1 MAGAVATRAGA
12 AATSSLDP
20 ARAKRLLRR
29 RRWLIAAGSAL
40 VLYTLFGFVGVPLI
54 LRKIVVPRIGQ
65 SLNGTISLGKAAF
78 NPFTLALKL
87 GEFDISDPQQQSM
100 VAFQEFRTNFQ
111 PVASIFKGGWRFKEL
126 ALVQPFVRAE
136 LYKDGVVNF
145 EKLMKPAPAK
155 PEDKPAEPMKKIPR
169 IVIQHL
175 SVDGA
180 DVGFRDMTPGQPFD
194 MRWQGLTFAID
205 QLDTRPDFENVH
217 KLSTRTASG
226 EELTWEGNVHVD
238 PLSSKGRLTV
248 KGLGLPQ
255 FMPYSNRYSPAVV
268 TSGDLS
274 LSLDYEFAPVRKPRI
289 AALTLHEARVHNLRV
304 EQGGQTLLD
313 APELRVENVRID
325 AERRSVVV
333 ALAAANGT
341 RVRVER
347 DATGRLVLQD
357 LLAQRIK
364 LPADE
369 QLKNLQLD
377 MPASGP
383 AHSQPVSA
391 LDRFHTAPSLPRIDP
406 AALESPFQQLALA
419 VRQLVEDC
427 EAPWSVVVE
436 KVQVVDA
443 GAGYLDSSGR
453 KPVQADASNITVD
466 AGPIR
471 SAENYLAPFTFS
483 ASIDQGGKIQV
494 DGTLAALD
502 GKAQANIKTESL
514 QLSPAAAYLPQRLI
528 ESGPQVELAQA
539 QLSVDGHG
547 EASWMPEG
555 GLDCRWKGTTR
566 LESLRF
572 DSAGGS
578 PAAAFE
584 KLQVAGDASFRK
596 NPATALSLDWKGQIE
611 LAKLLIDTA
620 LGGSA
625 TSASADG
632 LRVDGTLTFSG
643 SDRAKVAWDGV
654 FEGTTLVFAGQMDG
668 QPVHANTAAVRISGA
683 SRINE
688 AGPQK
693 IGWDG
698 KAQFAGAKLDG
709 TMGPG
714 PASVAFEQLEI
725 EGKAQVDAAAAA
737 RVAWD
742 GAVKLAQV
750 AIRGPIAGADGGEGA
765 VQVGELSLTGA
776 TLVDASSGRRLQ
788 WKGKLDIG
796 SSAFDA
802 AVAGPV
808 KAAVG
813 SLSVDGDFEYSG
825 AGAKP
830 ELLFK
835 GNAAIGDVTVD
846 APERQKSTLKLTRL
860 SGTSL
865 EFTES
870 AKRIIAQELSIDGPS
885 VTAVV
890 TMMPPSSPKG
900 AAATAVVQAG
910 EELVKGSAEARAKTG
925 AGVLDAGKGL
935 AAAGDKRLGDGKE
948 RLDQTLGAGSKDG
961 ARALGDAGAIVAAE
975 AGTRAAAARSGDPEN
990 AAWIRLPYEVSLAQ
1004 LKLTGGA
1011 IVLRDDALTPP
1022 AEVIVD
1028 NLEVSAGPVASD
1040 GRTACEINVE
1050 SRVNNTGGLRI
1061 KGTADPFRS
1070 ELLAD
1075 LELTLTTV
1083 PLKPYDPFSGRFLG
1097 YAVDRGRSTI
1107 RVPLKVENGKVIGK
1121 FVFDFDGF
1129 HLGSK
1134 VPSPDSPDLPIPLG
1148 LDILRDRQDHIKGNV
1163 PFEGYLN
1170 DPKFSFGG
1178 LIWEAFLGFLL
1189 KAVTAPF
1196 DLIAASLNLAGD
1208 QDISKVVFAAG
1219 SAELSPEAVANLD
1232 LLNKALQERPAIKLT
1247 LVGHYADADLDSLR
1261 AAAYRARL
1269 QQESGKPLTDEAFRQ
1284 QVEAEYAKR
1293 FGRSS
1298 GAEGFAPPPEMQE
1311 TAPTTTSAPA
1321 AVGVARG
1328 FESRQAAVARN
1339 EPVESAMLAELAN
1352 RRAVATL
1359 KVLTQ
1364 DLGLISDRISVQDSP
1379 PEKLKSESPVVT
1391 FEIR

>member
-1 MAGAVATRAGA
+1 M
-12 AATSSLDP
+12 
-20 ARAKRLLRR
+20 
-29 RRWLIAAGSAL
+29 
-40 VLYTLFGFVGVPLI
+40 LYTLFGFVGVPLI
-54 LRKIVVPRIGQ
+54 LRKIVVPRIGK

-78 NPFTLALKL
+78 NPFTLALNL

-100 VAFQEFRTNFQ
+100 VAFREFRTNFQ

-145 EKLMKPAPAK
+145 GKLMKPAPAN
-155 PEDKPAEPMKKIPR
+155 PEEKPAQPMKKIPR

-238 PLSSKGRLTV
+238 PLSSKGRLTI
-248 KGLGLPQ
+248 KGLGIPQ

-313 APELRVENVRID
+313 SPELRVENVRID

-333 ALAAANGT
+333 ALASASGA
-341 RVRVER
+341 RARIER
-347 DATGRLVLQD
+347 DPKGRLMLQD
-357 LLAQRIK
+357 LLAQRIR

-377 MPASGP
+377 MPASAP

-391 LDRFHTAPSLPRIDP
+391 LDRFHTTPALPRIDP

-443 GAGYLDSSGR
+443 GAEYLDSSGR
-453 KPVQADASNITVD
+453 KQVRADASNIMVD

-471 SAENYLAPFTFS
+471 SAENYLVPFSLS

-514 QLSPAAAYLPQRLI
+514 QLATAAAYLPQTVI

-539 QLSVDGHG
+539 QLFVDGHG
-547 EASWMPEG
+547 DASWRPDG
-555 GLDCRWKGTTR
+555 GVDCRWKGTTR

-572 DSAGGS
+572 ESAGGA
-578 PAAAFE
+578 PAAAFD
-584 KLQVAGDASFRK
+584 KLQIAGDASFKK
-596 NPATALSLDWKGQIE
+596 NPAAALSLDWKGQIE
-611 LAKLLIDTA
+611 LARLLIDAA

-625 TSASADG
+625 TGASADG
-632 LRVDGTLTFSG
+632 LRVDGTLRFSD

-654 FEGTTLVFAGQMDG
+654 FEGTGLVFAGQMDG
-668 QPVHANTAAVRISGA
+668 QPVHANTTAVRISGA
-683 SRINE
+683 SRVNE
-688 AGPQK
+688 AGAQK
-693 IGWDG
+693 IDWDG

-709 TMGPG
+709 PMGPG

-725 EGKAQVDAAAAA
+725 EGQAQVDATAAA

-750 AIRGPIAGADGGEGA
+750 AIRGAIAGADGGEGE

-776 TLVDASSGRRLQ
+776 TMVDASSGRRLN

-813 SLSVDGDFEYSG
+813 SVSVDGDFEYSG
-825 AGAKP
+825 AGSKP

-870 AKRIIAQELSIDGPS
+870 ARRIIAQELLIDGPS
-885 VTAVV
+885 VQAVV
-890 TMMPPSSPKG
+890 TMMPPPAPKG
-900 AAATAVVQAG
+900 PAAPTVVHA
-910 EELVKGSAEARAKTG
+910 
-925 AGVLDAGKGL
+925 
-935 AAAGDKRLGDGKE
+935 
-948 RLDQTLGAGSKDG
+948 
-961 ARALGDAGAIVAAE
+961 AAE
-975 AGTRAAAARSGDPEN
+975 AGTRAAASPSGNPEN
-990 AAWIRLPYEVSLAQ
+990 AALIRLPYDVSVAQ

-1028 NLEVSAGPVASD
+1028 NLEVTAGPVASD
-1040 GRTACEINVE
+1040 GHTECEINVE

-1075 LELTLTTV
+1075 LELTLTTI

-1107 RVPLKVENGKVIGK
+1107 RVPVKVENGKVIGK

-1129 HLGSK
+1129 HLGGK
-1134 VPSPDSPDLPIPLG
+1134 VPSPDAPDLPIPLG

-1247 LVGHYADADLDSLR
+1247 VVGHYADADLDSLR
-1261 AAAYRARL
+1261 ATAYRARL
-1269 QQESGKPLTDEAFRQ
+1269 QQESGKPLTDEAFRR
-1284 QVEAEYAKR
+1284 QVESEYAKR

-1298 GAEGFAPPPEMQE
+1298 GTEGFAPPPEMLE
-1311 TAPTTTSAPA
+1311 SPPTTSSAPA
-1321 AVGVARG
+1321 EISGTLG

-1339 EPVESAMLAELAN
+1339 EPVEPAMLADLAS
-1352 RRAVATL
+1352 RRAAATL
-1359 KVLTQ
+1359 KALTQ
-1364 DLGLISDRISVQDSP
+1364 DLGLSADRISVQDSP
-1379 PEKLKSESPVVT
+1379 LEKLKSESPVVT